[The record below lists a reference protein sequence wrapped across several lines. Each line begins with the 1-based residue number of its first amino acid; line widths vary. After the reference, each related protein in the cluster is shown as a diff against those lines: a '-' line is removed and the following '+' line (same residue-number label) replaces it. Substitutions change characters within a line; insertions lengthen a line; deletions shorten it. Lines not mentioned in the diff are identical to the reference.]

1 MPAARVCAVYDADSA
16 RAEHV
21 AAAADAVAVG
31 SAEELIDSAD
41 VDAVVIASPDPRHAE
56 QVLACIAAETPVLC
70 EKPLATDIAGSR
82 QIVAAEAAF
91 AERTGRRLVQV
102 GFMRRYDPA
111 FVALRAHV
119 ATGAIGTPRV
129 VHCVHR
135 NAASHPTAT
144 TEGIVVNS
152 MIHELDHVP
161 WLLDDPVTA
170 ITVRVAR
177 DTSDGSL
184 GDPQVAVLE
193 LASGVLATVEV
204 FVNARYGYDV
214 QCEVVGDDGTAGL
227 TPPYGIAVRSP
238 AAASG
243 GCPAC
248 RCRATSCT
256 GSPTPTG
263 SSSPTGSPPRCAARS
278 TVRVPAT
285 ATGPT
290 WSPPPAWSR
299 CAPAGGS
306 RSPPTEPGRR
316 LTLRWL
322 WRPGCHDIG
331 CRLRLPPERM
341 S

>member
-1 MPAARVCAVYDADSA
+1 
-16 RAEHV
+16 
-21 AAAADAVAVG
+21 
-31 SAEELIDSAD
+31 
-41 VDAVVIASPDPRHAE
+41 
-56 QVLACIAAETPVLC
+56 
-70 EKPLATDIAGSR
+70 
-82 QIVAAEAAF
+82 
-91 AERTGRRLVQV
+91 
-102 GFMRRYDPA
+102 MRRYDPA

-193 LASGVLATVEV
+193 LASGVIATVEV

-214 QCEVVGDDGTAGL
+214 QCEVVGDDGTASL

-243 GCPAC
+243 GV
-248 RCRATSCT
+248 S
-256 GSPTPTG
+256 GVQV
-263 SSSPTGSPPRCAARS
+263 SSDFVHRFADAYRIELADWVAA
-278 TVRVPAT
+278 
-285 ATGPT
+285 
-290 WSPPPAWSR
+290 
-299 CAPAGGS
+299 
-306 RSPPTEPGRR
+306 
-316 LTLRWL
+316 TLRGTVDG
-322 WRPGCHDIG
+322 PGARDGHRANLVAAAG
-331 CRLRLPPERM
+331 VESLRTGGRVEVAAD
-341 S
+341 